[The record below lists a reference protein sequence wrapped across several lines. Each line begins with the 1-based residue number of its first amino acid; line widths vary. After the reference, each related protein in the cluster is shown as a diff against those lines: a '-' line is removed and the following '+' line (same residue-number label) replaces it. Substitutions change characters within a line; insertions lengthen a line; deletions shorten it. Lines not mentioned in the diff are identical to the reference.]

1 MDSNVSRSLF
11 LLPSDSMNKVVGEF
25 ISFTATVVSPSSCDR
40 LASGDA
46 PHEIANSQYGA
57 EQVSDQRNRKCPRGI
72 RKRRRSLGRE
82 FCQARCV
89 PLLDRLGVMRS

>member
-11 LLPSDSMNKVVGEF
+11 LLPSDSMNKVIGEF

-46 PHEIANSQYGA
+46 PDEIANTGPS
-57 EQVSDQRNRKCPRGI
+57 RCRTNGI
-72 RKRRRSLGRE
+72 EMS
-82 FCQARCV
+82 
-89 PLLDRLGVMRS
+89 